1 MKKENWMQKLDRQRD
16 EKLEAKLKRDLDSA
30 FSELEDFLV
39 NSSEADRTKL
49 REKFEKIV
57 DIYNNMRIEG
67 LEYDEEDFKYYKER
81 LEQLIKEEPYKK
93 LEKSFTDSEE
103 YQSWEDFKAEEK
115 LVERNEEDDGFSR

>member
-16 EKLEAKLKRDLDSA
+16 ERLEAKLKKDLDSA